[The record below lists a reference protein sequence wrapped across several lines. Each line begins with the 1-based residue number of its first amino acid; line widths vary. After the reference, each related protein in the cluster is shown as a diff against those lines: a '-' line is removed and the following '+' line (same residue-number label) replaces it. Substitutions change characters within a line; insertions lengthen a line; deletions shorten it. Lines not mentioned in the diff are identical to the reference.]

1 MMFSSKSSKK
11 SDKSGQFIVEVKKSK
26 KRLVRPN
33 DASSQTI
40 QRQQD
45 RSAAKA
51 DVRDASVFRSWA
63 MPEEAE

>member
-11 SDKSGQFIVEVKKSK
+11 SDKSGQFIVEVRKPK

-45 RSAAKA
+45 RNAAKK
-51 DVRDASVFRSWA
+51 VR
-63 MPEEAE
+63 P

>member
-11 SDKSGQFIVEVKKSK
+11 HEKSGQFIVEVKKSK
-26 KRLVRPN
+26 KRLVRPI
-33 DASSQTI
+33 ASSSPTI

-45 RSAAKA
+45 RNAAKT